1 MTTPITLAI
10 QAADAAAAALEEAT
24 EELCRLDSVA
34 GDGDHGFAMA
44 TAAKAIRRRLQSEPP
59 ADLRTL
65 FEIASTEFGAVGGS
79 MGALLSV
86 FYDTLAEEDSG
97 ETTSPGT
104 RAAERLGKACA
115 ELTEFGGAKPGD
127 KTIVD
132 AASAAATAATD
143 RAAGGAEVPDVL
155 RAAADGAR
163 AGADSTADM
172 IATIGRASRLGERS
186 RGSVDAGARSFAIV
200 LTAVA
205 DTYTTG
211 ENA

>member
-86 FYDTLAEEDSG
+86 FYDTLTESG
-97 ETTSPGT
+97 PGSSSDADGVAQGQR
-104 RAAERLGKACA
+104 RACDA
-115 ELTEFGGAKPGD
+115 LTEFGGAKPGD